1 MNMDYDRVLIVS
13 CIICVTF
20 TISFSKVHLFD
31 FLVCLNVDIY
41 VNDVDTFDCT
51 GLRNTVAKS
60 GMSVFFESWFL
71 CLYQARS
78 RASSNNVFSF

>member
-41 VNDVDTFDCT
+41 VNDVDTFD
-51 GLRNTVAKS
+51 
-60 GMSVFFESWFL
+60 WFKEHSCKEWDVCFL
-71 CLYQARS
+71 
-78 RASSNNVFSF
+78 